1 MAISAIGLV
10 NALSWKD
17 RGSRRLVEG
26 TAFLPGGRL
35 KLDVYG
41 PLTPGGPLPVI
52 VFFYGGGWTDGEKG
66 GYEFVAREL
75 AALGYIVVV
84 PDYRLVPEIEYPV
97 FLEDCAA
104 AVRFVTENAGAWG
117 GDADAIVLAGHSAGA
132 YNAAMLALKPELF
145 AMSGLAGRL
154 RAVAGISGPY
164 DFFPFDGPISQRVFG
179 AVREPLETQPIEFV
193 RAGLPPFFLA
203 TGERDRLVLP
213 RNTVALAERLRAA
226 GGTVSEKHYG
236 KLEHILPMLALGRP
250 LRFIA
255 PVLSDLERF
264 LAAALARS

>member
-17 RGSRRLVEG
+17 RGSRRLAEG
-26 TAFLPGGRL
+26 VAFEPSGRL
-35 KLDVYG
+35 KLDVY
-41 PLTPGGPLPVI
+41 TPRTQNGPLPVI
-52 VFFYGGGWTDGEKG
+52 VFFYGGGWTDGERG
-66 GYEFVAREL
+66 GYEFVGRAL
-75 AALGYIVVV
+75 AALGYVVAV

-104 AVRFVTENAGAWG
+104 ATRFVVQNAGAWG
-117 GDADAIVLAGHSAGA
+117 GDANAVVLAGHSAGA

-145 AMSGLAGRL
+145 AMSALAGRL

-179 AVREPLETQPIEFV
+179 AVREPLETQPVEYA

-203 TGERDRLVLP
+203 TGERDRLVYP
-213 RNTVALAERLRAA
+213 RNTVALARRLRAS
-226 GGTVSEKHYG
+226 GGTVSERHYG
-236 KLEHILPMLALGRP
+236 KLEHIMPMLALGRP

-255 PVLSDLERF
+255 PVLSDLASF
-264 LAAALARS
+264 LASALARS